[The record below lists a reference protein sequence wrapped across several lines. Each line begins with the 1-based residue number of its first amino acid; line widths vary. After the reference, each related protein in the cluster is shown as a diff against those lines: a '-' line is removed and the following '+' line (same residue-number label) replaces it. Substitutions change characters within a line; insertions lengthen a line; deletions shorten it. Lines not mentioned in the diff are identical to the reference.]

1 MRFLYLCICR
11 SKNHRIR
18 VKILLKC
25 YLNHIT
31 LEIVLKFISKIIL
44 WEGIDVM
51 ELKNLIAVSKEGLQ
65 IKDIAVLKNIMDK
78 LVYEAVFSD
87 GGEKNA
93 LLILIK
99 EIAKSAGAIPTSIQS
114 LYEEMGRAYPGF
126 TVPAMNI
133 RGLTYDT
140 ARVIFRKVME
150 MNVGAFIF
158 EIARS
163 EIGYT
168 KQRPLE
174 YASVVLAAAVKEGY
188 RGPVF
193 IQGDHFQLVRKN
205 YSSDPKAETDYV
217 RGLIKEAIEAEFYNI
232 DIDSSTL
239 VDLEKETIKEQ
250 QRPNFE
256 KTAELAA
263 SIREIQPAGIVIST
277 GGEIGEIGKKNSNPD
292 ELRAYLDG
300 FKESFKAGKGLS
312 KLSVQT
318 GTSHGGVVLPDGTLA
333 KVKIDFDTL
342 RILSDLARKEYAL
355 SGCVQHGA
363 STLPEDAFH
372 MFPETGTSEVHL
384 ATGFQNIIYDSVALP
399 EEFRSEVYDFI
410 RQEHAKERKEG
421 QTEEQ
426 FIYSTRKKGFG
437 PLKKKW
443 WDLPSSV
450 KDPIMKELEVKF
462 ELLFK
467 KLKVVDTVD
476 IVRRTVKPIVVKK
489 EINTGSLNL

>member
-1 MRFLYLCICR
+1 
-11 SKNHRIR
+11 
-18 VKILLKC
+18 
-25 YLNHIT
+25 
-31 LEIVLKFISKIIL
+31 
-44 WEGIDVM
+44 M
-51 ELKNLIAVSKEGLQ
+51 ELGNFIAIGKEGVEIRDFNGL
-65 IKDIAVLKNIMDK
+65 KDAMDSII
-78 LVYEAVFSD
+78 YEAVFSE
-87 GGEKNA
+87 GEKKNA

-99 EIAKSAGAIPTSIQS
+99 EIAKAAGAIPSSIHS
-114 LYEEMGRAYPGF
+114 LYEEMGRTYPGF

-133 RGLTYDT
+133 RGLTYDA
-140 ARVIFRKVME
+140 ARVVFKKALE
-150 MNVGAFIF
+150 MNVGPFIF

-174 YASVVLAAAVKEGY
+174 YVSVVLAAAVKEGY

-205 YSSDPKAETDYV
+205 YLADPKPETDYI
-217 RGLIKEAIEAEFYNI
+217 RGLMKEAIEAEFYNI

-239 VDLEKETIKEQ
+239 VDLEKETIKDQ

-263 SIREIQPAGIVIST
+263 FIREIQPAGIEISI
-277 GGEIGEIGKKNSNPD
+277 GGEIGEIGKKNSTPD

-300 FKESFKAGKGLS
+300 FRETFKEGKGLS

-342 RILSDLARKEYAL
+342 RLLSDLARKEYGL

-363 STLPEDAFH
+363 STLPEEAFH

-384 ATGFQNIIYDSVALP
+384 ATGFQNIMYDNKALP
-399 EEFRSEVYDFI
+399 PEFREEVYAFI
-410 RQEHAKERKEG
+410 KQEYAKERKEG

-443 WDLPSSV
+443 WDLPPGV
-450 KDPIMKELEVKF
+450 KKPVMKELGAKF
-462 ELLFK
+462 ELLFN
-467 KLKVVDTVD
+467 KLKVTDTVD
-476 IVRRTVKPIVVKK
+476 IVKKTIKPVVVKK
-489 EINTGSLNL
+489 EINSDLLNL

>member
-1 MRFLYLCICR
+1 
-11 SKNHRIR
+11 
-18 VKILLKC
+18 
-25 YLNHIT
+25 
-31 LEIVLKFISKIIL
+31 
-44 WEGIDVM
+44 M
-51 ELKNLIAVSKEGLQ
+51 ELGNFIAIGKEGVEIRDFNGL
-65 IKDIAVLKNIMDK
+65 KDTMDSII
-78 LVYEAVFSD
+78 YEAVFSE
-87 GGEKNA
+87 GEKKNA

-99 EIAKSAGAIPTSIQS
+99 EIAKAAGAIPSSIHS
-114 LYEEMGRAYPGF
+114 LYEEMGRTYPGF

-133 RGLTYDT
+133 RGLTYDA
-140 ARVIFRKVME
+140 ARVVFKKALE
-150 MNVGAFIF
+150 MNVGPFIF

-174 YASVVLAAAVKEGY
+174 YVSVVLAAAVKEGY

-205 YSSDPKAETDYV
+205 YLADPKPETDYI
-217 RGLIKEAIEAEFYNI
+217 RGLMKEAIEAEFYNI

-239 VDLEKETIKEQ
+239 VDLEKETIKDQ

-263 SIREIQPAGIVIST
+263 FIREIQPAGIEISI
-277 GGEIGEIGKKNSNPD
+277 GGEIGEIGKKNSTPD

-300 FKESFKAGKGLS
+300 FRETFKEGKGLS

-342 RILSDLARKEYAL
+342 RLLSDLARKEYGL

-363 STLPEDAFH
+363 STLPEEAFH

-384 ATGFQNIIYDSVALP
+384 ATGFQNIMYDNKALP
-399 EEFRSEVYDFI
+399 PEFREEVYAFI
-410 RQEHAKERKEG
+410 KQEYAKERKEG

-443 WDLPSSV
+443 WDLPPGV
-450 KDPIMKELEVKF
+450 KKPVMKELGAKF
-462 ELLFK
+462 ELLFN
-467 KLKVVDTVD
+467 KLKVTDTVD
-476 IVRRTVKPIVVKK
+476 IVKKTIKPVVVKK
-489 EINTGSLNL
+489 EINSDLLNL